1 MIRDIFFKGPTN
13 FMIVCGLVLMMTFL
27 PERLKKPLKK
37 QGRAIA
43 AGLIT
48 VVAVSLIDF
57 YFIDFD
63 TAQTSLEGPLCF
75 AAEVFFGAA
84 LLKLSKKE
92 AFYCTVW
99 SYILTELAVQPA
111 VLFADML
118 SAGRNDRAAVIIN
131 SLVYVVMIAVLTVF
145 VRYFLVPQLQTD
157 GRYHVGR
164 QKLLMTSGMIVIY
177 FVISDFQFIFWML
190 GEEPNEK
197 SVIITVFRA
206 VSGIACLFFLYLQS
220 DVEKRQLAEKE
231 RDMIRQLWHRQ
242 QQQYKISQESIDAIN
257 RKCHDLKY
265 QMEAL
270 RKLKDSA
277 LLDEQLKEME
287 NSVMIYDSV
296 VKTGNSVLDT
306 VLSEKSLFCEK
317 HQINMTCMADGKSLD
332 FVGSVDLYTILGNAL
347 DNAIECVMKL
357 KEIEKRIIQVS
368 VYCEKKLLMIR
379 IRNYCGEKPVF
390 SGDLPVTSKSDRG
403 YHGFGLKSIR
413 YTAEKYG
420 GGMTCRAS
428 ENEFTLQILLPMPE
442 DKI

>member
-27 PERLKKPLKK
+27 PERLKKKGL
-37 QGRAIA
+37 AIA

-63 TAQTSLEGPLCF
+63 TAQTSLEGPICF
-75 AAEVFFGAA
+75 VAEVLFGTA
-84 LLKLSKKE
+84 LLKMSKKE

-99 SYILTELAVQPA
+99 SYILTELTAQPA
-111 VLFADML
+111 VLLTDVL
-118 SAGRNDRAAVIIN
+118 SAGRSDGAAVIIN

-145 VRYFLVPQLQTD
+145 VRCFLVPQLQTD

-242 QQQYKISQESIDAIN
+242 QQQYKISQESIDVIN

-270 RKLKDSA
+270 RKLKDSE

-332 FVGSVDLYTILGNAL
+332 FVGSVDLYTIFGNAL

-357 KEIEKRIIQVS
+357 KEVEKRIIQVS

-379 IRNYCGEKPVF
+379 IRNYCEEKPMF
-390 SGDLPVTSKSDRG
+390 SGELPVTSKSDRG

-420 GGMTCRAS
+420 GGMTCRVS
-428 ENEFTLQILLPMPE
+428 ENEFTLQILLPIPE
-442 DKI
+442 DKS